1 MKSIIIAIDGYS
13 ACGKSSTAKL
23 VARTL
28 GYHFI
33 DSGAMYRAV
42 TLFFLKNDVSFNY
55 QSQVEKALESCRISF
70 DGLSTL
76 LNDED
81 VTNEIRL
88 KYVDE
93 RVSEVSAISMVRE
106 KMVACQH
113 DMGKKKNIV
122 MDGRDIGTV
131 VFPDAELKLFMT
143 ADIKVRVERRRRQLE
158 RQGVNMSGED
168 IERNLL
174 ERDLLDS
181 TRDDSPLRKA
191 EDATEIDTTEL
202 TLEKQSNI
210 IVEMAQKLINEN

>member
-42 TLFFLKNDVSFNY
+42 TLFFLKNDVSFND

-158 RQGVNMSGED
+158 RQGVNMLGED